1 MILGYDGDVI
11 CLLCGDVSENEKS
24 HCITGGHAS
33 DWWLIPLNLINDKG
47 REKHMMRWRRAK
59 DRSKMKSVCVCE
71 RERVREREGAAGS
84 TQNSQDFGECTT
96 RKAESGSDKH
106 DGCNRNEK
114 MA

>member
-11 CLLCGDVSENEKS
+11 CLVCEDVSENEKS
-24 HCITGGHAS
+24 HCKTGDHAS

-59 DRSKMKSVCVCE
+59 DRSKMKSVCV
-71 RERVREREGAAGS
+71 RERVR
-84 TQNSQDFGECTT
+84 QNSQDFGECTT
-96 RKAESGSDKH
+96 RKPESGSDKH

-114 MA
+114 VA